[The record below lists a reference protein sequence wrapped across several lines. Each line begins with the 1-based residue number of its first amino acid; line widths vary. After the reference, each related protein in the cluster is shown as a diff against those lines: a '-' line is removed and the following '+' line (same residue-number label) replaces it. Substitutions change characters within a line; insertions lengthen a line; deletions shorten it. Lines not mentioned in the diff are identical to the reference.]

1 MKKIF
6 ITILSLI
13 LFNFSNVKA
22 NEEEFMSY
30 EDFLFD
36 AKDLLYQTVKVQVPF
51 FWFDIPAR
59 TAHINNGES
68 LAILMENIERDQ
80 VLNIAKLCDAGTTCW
95 LDVQGE
101 VLENPNIFPPFL
113 IDANSVKLH
122 FLVGYA
128 VSETGSLWVGA
139 SEEDAI
145 SYLTES
151 NEGEAYLSNYLW
163 ISEPGTLA
171 IGFGSGLT
179 EFYVAH
185 SFNKYADVAITEAVK
200 DCDDQITGI
209 LNSVKCEPITMDI
222 PWWED

>member
-13 LFNFSNVKA
+13 LFSFSNVKA
-22 NEEEFMSY
+22 NQEEFMSY

-101 VLENPNIFPPFL
+101 VLENPDMFPPFL

-139 SEEDAI
+139 SE
-145 SYLTES
+145 
-151 NEGEAYLSNYLW
+151 
-163 ISEPGTLA
+163 
-171 IGFGSGLT
+171 
-179 EFYVAH
+179 
-185 SFNKYADVAITEAVK
+185 
-200 DCDDQITGI
+200 
-209 LNSVKCEPITMDI
+209 
-222 PWWED
+222 